1 MAVYSE
7 NVRHVRAILAKRR
20 NNAISES
27 ERRAAETA
35 ERIPSLREIRMT
47 LSETGARIMGEA
59 MNHTLTEERLCEI
72 RAENE
77 RLRQLQAA
85 LLTANGY
92 PADYLDI
99 HYTCEKCADTGYV
112 GIDMC
117 ECMRRELVTAG
128 MESAGLVF
136 LAKNQSFETFSL
148 YFYKNNDKIW
158 MEQNVARLRKFAYTF
173 DGKSGESF
181 LLTGATGLGKTHLS
195 TSVAKVVIERGY
207 DVIYDTTQDILAVF
221 EEERFSAGNGVQHE
235 KGRTVERILTCD
247 LLIIDDL
254 GTEITNQF
262 TLSCLYN
269 ILNTRINHA
278 KSTILNTNLTQNE
291 LRTRYTDRIASR
303 LFGEC
308 KPLLF
313 QGKDIRLQKLQ

>member
-7 NVRHVRAILAKRR
+7 NVQKVRAILAKRR
-20 NNAISES
+20 NDNITKS
-27 ERRAAETA
+27 ERCAMEAIRKIPELRA
-35 ERIPSLREIRMT
+35 IREA
-47 LSETGARIMGEA
+47 LSQIGARIMGEA
-59 MNHTLTEERLCEI
+59 MSHTLTEDKLAAI
-72 RAENE
+72 RADNEN
-77 RLRQLQAA
+77 LRRRQA
-85 LLTANGY
+85 LLLAANGF
-92 PADYLDI
+92 PSDYMDI

-117 ECMRRELVTAG
+117 DCMRRELISVG

-136 LAKNQSFETFSL
+136 LAKNQSFETFTL
-148 YFYKNNDKIW
+148 DFYKNHDKIR
-158 MEQNVARLRKFAYTF
+158 MEQNAARLRAFATQF

-181 LLTGATGLGKTHLS
+181 LLIGATGLGKTHLS

-207 DVIYDTTQDILAVF
+207 DVIYDTTQDIFAVF
-221 EEERFSAGNGVQHE
+221 EEERFGSGSGIQHE
-235 KGRTVERILTCD
+235 RGRTVDRVLTCD

-254 GTEITNQF
+254 GTEVTNQF

-278 KSTILNTNLTQNE
+278 KSTILNTNLTQTE
-291 LRTRYTDRIASR
+291 LRSRYTDRIASR

-313 QGKDIRLQKLQ
+313 QGMDVRLQKLQ

>member
-7 NVRHVRAILAKRR
+7 NVQKVRAILAKRR
-20 NNAISES
+20 NDNITKS
-27 ERRAAETA
+27 ERCAAEA
-35 ERIPSLREIRMT
+35 IRKIPELRAIREA
-47 LSETGARIMGEA
+47 LSQTGARIMGEA
-59 MNHTLTEERLCEI
+59 MSHTLTEEKLAAI
-72 RAENE
+72 RADNE
-77 RLRQLQAA
+77 KLRRQQA
-85 LLTANGY
+85 LLLAANGF
-92 PADYLDI
+92 PTDYMDI

-117 ECMRRELVTAG
+117 ACMRRELVNAG

-136 LAKNQSFETFSL
+136 LAKNQSFETFTL
-148 YFYKNNDKIW
+148 DFYKNHDKIR
-158 MEQNVARLRKFAYTF
+158 MEQNVARLRTFASRF

-181 LLTGATGLGKTHLS
+181 LLTGPTGLGKTHLS
-195 TSVAKVVIERGY
+195 TSVAKAVIERGY

-221 EEERFSAGNGVQHE
+221 EEERFGSGSGIQHE
-235 KGRTVERILTCD
+235 RGRTVERILTCD

-254 GTEITNQF
+254 GTEVTNQF

-278 KSTILNTNLTQNE
+278 KSTILNTNLTQTE
-291 LRTRYTDRIASR
+291 LRSRYTDRIASR

-313 QGKDIRLQKLQ
+313 QGMDVRLQKLQ

>member
-7 NVRHVRAILAKRR
+7 NVQKVRAILAKRR
-20 NNAISES
+20 NDNITKS
-27 ERRAAETA
+27 ERCAAEAT
-35 ERIPSLREIRMT
+35 RKIPELRAIREA
-47 LSETGARIMGEA
+47 LSQTGAHIMGEA
-59 MNHTLTEERLCEI
+59 MNHTLTKDKLAAI
-72 RAENE
+72 RADNEN
-77 RLRQLQAA
+77 LRRRQA
-85 LLTANGY
+85 LLLAANGF
-92 PADYLDI
+92 PPDYMDI

-117 ECMRRELVTAG
+117 DCMRLELINAG

-136 LAKNQSFETFSL
+136 LAKNQSFETFTL
-148 YFYKNNDKIW
+148 DFYKNHDKMR
-158 MEQNVARLRKFAYTF
+158 MEQNVARLRTFATRF

-181 LLTGATGLGKTHLS
+181 LLTGPTGLGKTHLS
-195 TSVAKVVIERGY
+195 TAVAKVVIERGY

-221 EEERFSAGNGVQHE
+221 EEDRFGAGSGIQHE
-235 KGRTVERILTCD
+235 RGRTVERVLTCD

-254 GTEITNQF
+254 GTEVTNQF

-269 ILNTRINHA
+269 ILNSRINHA
-278 KSTILNTNLTQNE
+278 KSTILNTNLTQTE
-291 LRTRYTDRIASR
+291 LRSRYTDRIASR

-313 QGKDIRLQKLQ
+313 QGMDVRLQKLQ